1 MLSAKNVNNGV
12 QLMENVLHV
21 LMLLTSQL
29 MESAFQLFQL
39 VLKNNTLMF
48 KETVLNLM
56 FFVQISKK
64 LVESVLSVFGVM
76 NTV

>member
-1 MLSAKNVNNGV
+1 MLSAKNVNNGA

-29 MESAFQLFQL
+29 MESVFQLFQL
-39 VLKNNTLMF
+39 VLKDNTLMF

-64 LVESVLSVFGVM
+64 LVESALSVFGVM